1 MDFKNYRDI
10 LVEQMLMCGVTRSM
24 SKCISLLE
32 EYHYDLNKLSSSYG
46 FVWEYD
52 VLKRMVDRFR
62 DGYPELSV
70 FEDDLIRCMLDNGIS
85 SDKSLCRSILRKY
98 DYDLTKITNV
108 YGVQWGTKLLN
119 KIQSAYYNGKIS
131 RDSNAEL
138 KCLKSLMSNPER
150 CVSRSSSRKCAT
162 ASSSKIVV
170 RTKEDLK
177 LAIDRGYD
185 EILVEGSLAD
195 DLIKT
200 KCIATA
206 SPAAIA
212 ALTAAI
218 GLMPVSGGLSTL
230 AVAPVAALSG
240 FEISA
245 IIIAAA
251 IGLAIVMAVYKNYNV
266 RIEEDKDGNKRI
278 YLEKRD
284 DKKEKA

>member
-1 MDFKNYRDI
+1 MDFKDYRDI
-10 LVEQMLMCGVTRSM
+10 LAEQMLMCGVTRSM

-98 DYDLTKITNV
+98 EYDLTKITNV
-108 YGVQWGTKLLN
+108 YGVKWGTKMLN

-131 RDSNAEL
+131 RDSSEEL

-150 CVSRSSSRKCAT
+150 CVSRSSSRNYAAK
-162 ASSSKIVV
+162 SSSNIVV

-177 LAIDRGYD
+177 LAIDRGYE
-185 EILVEGSLAD
+185 EIIVEGSLAD

-212 ALTAAI
+212 ALIAFV
-218 GLMPVSGGLSTL
+218 GLMPVSGGLSTV
-230 AVAPVAALSG
+230 AVAPFAALNG
-240 FEISA
+240 FEIAA
-245 IIIAAA
+245 IISAAA
-251 IGLAIVMAVYKNYNV
+251 IGLAVVMAVYKNYNV
-266 RIEEDKDGNKRI
+266 KIEEDKYGNKRI

-284 DKKEKA
+284 DKKEKV